1 MKEFIIKKNDADT
14 RLDKFIQKAVPSI
27 PSNLIQKFIR
37 LKRIKVNSARAKADM
52 RLNLGDVVSMYIND
66 EFFETSR
73 AQKAET
79 KLSSNFPSVIYEDEN
94 ILLLNKPAGISVH
107 DDDAG
112 GETLLSQMLSYLA
125 SKGEWLPGSENTFIP
140 ALCNRIDRNTSGIV
154 IAAKTAEA
162 LRIMNDKIKN
172 RELSKFYICAVL
184 GMPKPKSGTLR
195 GYIFKDAKENRVFV
209 RNSPCPGAKT
219 AITKYSVIK
228 TNGEISLVECELI
241 TGRTHQIRA
250 QMSAAG
256 HPLVG
261 DGKYGKNVDNKRY
274 GMKYQALCSYKLVFN
289 FTTPAGV
296 LDYLN
301 KKSFVIKEIPF
312 KEKLFPKG

>member
-1 MKEFIIKKNDADT
+1 MKEFIIKKNDADA
-14 RLDKFIQKAVPSI
+14 RLDKFIQKAVPSL

-52 RLNLGDVVSMYIND
+52 RLNLGDVVTMYIND

-73 AQKAET
+73 ATKAET
-79 KLSSNFPSVIYEDEN
+79 KLSSSFPSIIYEDKN
-94 ILLLNKPAGISVH
+94 ILLLNKPSGISVH

-125 SKGEWLPGSENTFIP
+125 SKGEWVPGSENAFIP

-172 RELSKFYICAVL
+172 RELSKYYLCAVF
-184 GMPKPKSGTLR
+184 GIPKPKTGTLK

-209 RNSPCPGAKT
+209 RSSPCPGAKT
-219 AITKYSVIK
+219 AITKYSTLK
-228 TNGEISLVECELI
+228 TSGEISLVECELI

-250 QMSAAG
+250 QMAAAG
-256 HPLVG
+256 YPLVG

-289 FTTPAGV
+289 FTSPSGV
-296 LDYLN
+296 LEYLN